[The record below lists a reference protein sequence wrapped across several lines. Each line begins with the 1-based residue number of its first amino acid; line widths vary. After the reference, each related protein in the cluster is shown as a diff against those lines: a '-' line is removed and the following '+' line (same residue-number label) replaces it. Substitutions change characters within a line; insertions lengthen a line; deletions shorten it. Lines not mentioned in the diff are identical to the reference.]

1 MKWRS
6 VSRKR
11 PTLRDRDSNSSRST
25 SATRQQQ
32 CGDGIRP
39 RGSRDC
45 GRLPPSWSVSS
56 VFWKA
61 SDCRLRPAES
71 WQVFRTPLEG
81 HRERLAAAK
90 TRPARAKVKV
100 RDRVKAR
107 VARVAAARVRGPGA
121 ARVKG

>member
-39 RGSRDC
+39 PRNRAC
-45 GRLPPSWSVSS
+45 GRLPPNWSVCS
-56 VFWKA
+56 VFSKA
-61 SDCRLRPAES
+61 SGCKLKPEQN
-71 WQVFRTPLEG
+71 WQVLRTTREG
-81 HRERLAAAK
+81 HPVRLAVAK
-90 TRPARAKVKV
+90 THPDRAKVKV

-107 VARVAAARVRGPGA
+107 AARV
-121 ARVKG
+121 V